1 MPIYEFKDNETNEVH
16 DVMLK
21 ISEYDQYLNDNPNMK
36 RVYTVAPALTSG
48 HKSARQIAGS
58 DWNDHLKRIKAGA
71 GKNNTIK
78 T

>member
-21 ISEYDQYLNDNPNMK
+21 ISEYDQYIKDNPNMT
-36 RVYTVAPALTSG
+36 RVYTKAPALSSG
-48 HKSARQIAGS
+48 QKTARQIAGTE
-58 DWNDHLKRIKAGA
+58 WNDHLKRIKANS
-71 GKNNTIK
+71 GKNNTIN

>member
-21 ISEYDQYLNDNPNMK
+21 ISEYDQYIKDNPNMT
-36 RVYTVAPALTSG
+36 RVYTKAPALTSG
-48 HKSARQIAGS
+48 HKSARQLAGS